1 MDQNTQAVLFSFAC
15 WFLWVI
21 LPMIPSIVIY
31 KMFPKTKVTAQGTI
45 SNWKVRAGGA
55 FAAYIVVVLLGY
67 GPFRSTQGKIDVIGN
82 CAWTVHGQVVL
93 RDTNNHQVRGNS
105 LLKALQVTMIPDV
118 VTKLNQVVEIQI
130 PPQGTEIPHYSLA
143 FSIPEFGEQT
153 IDLQHLPSDAEIIPS
168 RRRIDLKDIVVD
180 QFPVPVPPP
189 TLPNAQIRYQQPL
202 SFPGPSP
209 VVAASPAANL
219 PTVPIQSPQSSDG
232 PAPSA
237 GVAATP

>member
-21 LPMIPSIVIY
+21 LPMLPSIVIY

-67 GPFRSTQGKIDVIGN
+67 GPFESTQRIINVIGN
-82 CAWTVHGQVVL
+82 CGWIVHGQVVL
-93 RDTNNHQVRGNS
+93 KDTNNQQVRGNN

-118 VTKLNQVVEIQI
+118 ITKLNQVVEVQI

-143 FSIPEFGEQT
+143 FSIPEFGEET
-153 IDLQHLPSDAEIIPS
+153 IDLQHLPKEAEINAYK
-168 RRRIDLKDIVVD
+168 RRIDLKDIVVD
-180 QFPVPVPPP
+180 QFPAPPATP
-189 TLPNAQIRYQQPL
+189 TPPNAVVRYQQPL
-202 SFPGPSP
+202 NGPGPTP
-209 VVAASPAANL
+209 VVA
-219 PTVPIQSPQSSDG
+219 G
-232 PAPSA
+232 
-237 GVAATP
+237 TP